1 MYVQAHKLN
10 ALIIKNLQ
18 PISLMDVLLK
28 IIFAEKGKGD
38 NSQDKNQ
45 LLTYYQFITNAS
57 LRAGNFC

>member
-10 ALIIKNLQ
+10 ALIIKILR

-38 NSQDKNQ
+38 NS
-45 LLTYYQFITNAS
+45 
-57 LRAGNFC
+57 